1 MWKPNSEKSKT
12 FRHIDKVIVEK
23 VEQINTDSGR
33 FYKTPTGNRYPSVTT
48 VVGLMNKDAIMEW
61 RRRVG
66 AEEANKISSKA
77 ASRGTRVHKI
87 CEEYINNEDVY
98 NKKYSIIDLESFSR
112 LRKVIDEKIDNVHL
126 QEVKLYSD
134 YLKMAG
140 TVDCVAEYEGKLSI
154 IDFKTAMKPKEKSYI
169 TNYFCQASAYAIM
182 YEERTGIPVA
192 QTVVM
197 ISVDDEEPQIFV
209 EKRDTYVDK
218 LMEVRKQYTDK
229 YGV

>member
-1 MWKPNSEKSKT
+1 MWKPNSKKNKT
-12 FRHIDKVIVEK
+12 FQHTEKLIIEK

-33 FYKTPTGNRYPSVTT
+33 FYQTPTGARYPSVTT
-48 VVGLMNKDAIMEW
+48 VVGLMNRDAIMEW

-66 AEEANKISSKA
+66 AEEANKISAKA

-87 CEEYINNEDVY
+87 CEDYINNEDVY
-98 NKKYSIIDLESFSR
+98 NMKYSIIDLESFSR
-112 LRKVIDEKIDNVHL
+112 IKKVIDEKIDNVRL

-134 YLKMAG
+134 YLQMAG
-140 TVDCVAEYEGKLSI
+140 TVDCVAEYDGKLSI

-169 TNYFCQASAYAIM
+169 TNYFCQAAAYAIM
-182 YEERTGIPVA
+182 YEERTGTPIS

-197 ISVDDEEPQIFV
+197 ISVDDEEPQIFI
-209 EKRDTYVDK
+209 EKRDDYVGK
-218 LMEVRKQYTDK
+218 LMEVRQQYRNK

>member
-1 MWKPNSEKSKT
+1 MWKPNSKKNKT
-12 FRHIDKVIVEK
+12 FQHTEKLIIEK

-33 FYKTPTGNRYPSVTT
+33 FYQTPTGARYPSVTT

-66 AEEANKISSKA
+66 AEEANKISAKA

-87 CEEYINNEDVY
+87 CEDYINNEDVY
-98 NKKYSIIDLESFSR
+98 NMKYSIIDLESFSR
-112 LRKVIDEKIDNVHL
+112 IKKVIDEKIDNVRL

-134 YLKMAG
+134 YLQMAG
-140 TVDCVAEYEGKLSI
+140 TVDCVAEYDGKLSI

-182 YEERTGIPVA
+182 FEERTGIPIGQIVI
-192 QTVVM
+192 M

-209 EKRDTYVDK
+209 ERRDDYVDK
-218 LMEVRKQYTDK
+218 LMEVRKQYKDK

>member
-1 MWKPNSEKSKT
+1 MWKPNSKKNKIFQHT
-12 FRHIDKVIVEK
+12 DNIIIEK

-33 FYKTPTGNRYPSVTT
+33 FYQTPTGARYPSVTT
-48 VVGLMNKDAIMEW
+48 VVGMMNKDAIMEW

-87 CEEYINNEDVY
+87 CEDYINNEDVY
-98 NKKYSIIDLESFSR
+98 NMKYSVIDLESFSR
-112 LRKVIDEKIDNVHL
+112 IKKVIDEKIDNVRL
-126 QEVKLYSD
+126 QEVRLYSD
-134 YLKMAG
+134 YLEMAG
-140 TVDCVAEYEGKLSI
+140 TVDCVAEYDGKLSI

-182 YEERTGIPVA
+182 YEERTGVPIS

-209 EKRDTYVDK
+209 EKRDDYVEK
-218 LMEVRKQYTDK
+218 LMEVRQQYRNK

>member
-1 MWKPNSEKSKT
+1 MWKPNTKKSKIFQHT
-12 FRHIDKVIVEK
+12 NKVIVEK

-33 FYKTPTGNRYPSVTT
+33 FYQTPTGARYPSVTT

-134 YLKMAG
+134 YLEMAG

-182 YEERTGIPVA
+182 YEERTGIPVT

-209 EKRDTYVDK
+209 EKRNNYVK
-218 LMEVRKQYTDK
+218 NLMEVRQQYREK

>member
-1 MWKPNSEKSKT
+1 MWKPNSEKNKT
-12 FRHIDKVIVEK
+12 FQHTNKVIVEK

-33 FYKTPTGNRYPSVTT
+33 FYQTPTGNRYPSVTT
-48 VVGLMNKDAIMEW
+48 VVGLMNRDAIMEW

-77 ASRGTRVHKI
+77 ASRRTRVHKI
-87 CEEYINNEDVY
+87 CEEYINNEDVF

-182 YEERTGIPVA
+182 YEERTGIPVG
-192 QTVVM
+192 QIVVM

-209 EKRDTYVDK
+209 EKRDDYVDK